1 MFTPSLMLLSKSS
14 STTPPGQEQEGTER
28 TQNFFSL
35 SVCSVCSCS
44 LLFGQDAGFELVVPD
59 EESCCCPAS
68 GADFIIAVI
77 QCDRRAAV
85 KPSRV
90 FGSVFASSQEARK
103 RAFSGVRVF
112 FFGNE
117 DQYQTTSETKGP
129 AARPLGSARGG
140 RDKWLATSPRLFPAL
155 SPCPR
160 SGAARFDSRSR

>member
-14 STTPPGQEQEGTER
+14 STTPPGQDLNRREQREHRISFPSPFALFAPVLSSSAR
-28 TQNFFSL
+28 TLVLNW
-35 SVCSVCSCS
+35 SC
-44 LLFGQDAGFELVVPD
+44 QTRN
-59 EESCCCPAS
+59 PAVALQE
-68 GADFIIAVI
+68 ADFIIAVI
-77 QCDRRAAV
+77 QCERRAAV

-90 FGSVFASSQEARK
+90 FGSFFAFGQEARK
-103 RAFSGVRVF
+103 PAFSGVRVF

-160 SGAARFDSRSR
+160 SGAARFDSRS